1 MLLSKWKLYRE
12 FPERAM
18 QHALKVFHKSVHCR
32 VRKMRRGAARKYTGW
47 IFRLLVHLISIVPI
61 ATCHHFAQFT
71 FAAGR
76 DILPTLF
83 NPREDPV

>member
-12 FPERAM
+12 FAERAM
-18 QHALKVFHKSVHCR
+18 QHALKVFHKSVHSR
-32 VRKMRRGAARKYTGW
+32 VRKMRRGPARKYAGL
-47 IFRLLVHLISIVPI
+47 IFRLLVHLISIAPI
-61 ATCHHFAQFT
+61 DTCHHFAQFT